1 MNKVWKTTLITLALP
16 TLLAL
21 LLFLPS
27 GNSEWQIGV
36 LIFLLFYTLAAL
48 LAGIIVIAAAKNKEI
63 GQGILLAGGIILV
76 IGFSVCSGLLR

>member
-1 MNKVWKTTLITLALP
+1 MNKVWKAALITLALP
-16 TLLAL
+16 ALLAL

-27 GNSEWQIGV
+27 GNNEWQIGV

-76 IGFSVCSGLLR
+76 IGFSVCSGILA